1 MPRTER
7 QIATFMAYYSTAP
20 KEERAWALDHL
31 AKQEKKTPAEI
42 RAICDKYKDAVDLRR
57 SAATPEELKEKV
69 REETRAGL
77 STSEIHKKYGL
88 SKSVIDRIKAAM
100 RDNGENVPDGRF
112 REEPTPEPE
121 AKQPEAYP
129 GQIYDNEPGQLVA
142 VVKSAEQKQLDAAEN
157 DVKIFLP
164 GEKDAAPKTD
174 PEALREAVKES
185 TEKLTQKA
193 NDIIDESVSETKA
206 KNEALRKEIERQR
219 ENTLKIGR
227 ALLEPPVPG
236 EPIPFTN
243 SCGDQ
248 PCRKQCRGLW
258 FAIRDQLADFLTNT
272 FGAGTEVISERVE
285 TEYERIVIGVKTAD
299 GKKLRCTLRAEEDD
313 E

>member
-20 KEERAWALDHL
+20 KDERAWALDHL

-42 RAICDKYKDAVDLRR
+42 RAICDNYKYVDLKRG
-57 SAATPEELKEKV
+57 AGAPEELKEKV

-129 GQIYDNEPGQLVA
+129 GQIYDNEPVD
-142 VVKSAEQKQLDAAEN
+142 KPAEPTVEN

-164 GEKDAAPKTD
+164 GERDAAPKTD
-174 PEALREAVKES
+174 AETLREAAKES
-185 TEKLTQKA
+185 AEKLVQKA
-193 NDIIDESVSETKA
+193 NDIIDESVSKIKA

-219 ENTLKIGR
+219 ENTLKTWN
-227 ALLEPPVPG
+227 ALSEPPVPG

-243 SCGDQ
+243 SCEVQ

-285 TEYERIVIGVKTAD
+285 TEYERIVVGVKTAD

>member
-20 KEERAWALDHL
+20 KDERAWALDHL

-57 SAATPEELKEKV
+57 CAATPEELKEKV

-129 GQIYDNEPGQLVA
+129 GQIYDNEPVD
-142 VVKSAEQKQLDAAEN
+142 KPAEPTVEN

-164 GEKDAAPKTD
+164 GERDAAPKTD
-174 PEALREAVKES
+174 VETLREAAKES
-185 TEKLTQKA
+185 AEKLVQKA
-193 NDIIDESVSETKA
+193 NDIIDESVSKIKA
-206 KNEALRKEIERQR
+206 KNEALRKEIESQR
-219 ENTLKIGR
+219 ENTLNIWN
-227 ALLEPPVPG
+227 ALSEPPVPG
-236 EPIPFTN
+236 KPIPFTH